1 MWLNWDVI
9 ELGHWSWKV
18 STKHRLKWYGV
29 CVCVY
34 VVVWAILC
42 TLYRN
47 ISLLLLHVYIF
58 LNDMFSFF
66 HARAVCV
73 VRRARMSSHLL
84 FLRAEPSRSF
94 SSGIIFFCCC
104 CCYLP
109 SVRYTFNE
117 ICCCFSLFYFGWF
130 FSCLIILFV
139 WFGFHAIYF
148 HVFRY
153 FYIAFN

>member
-1 MWLNWDVI
+1 MHSMWLNWDVI

-84 FLRAEPSRSF
+84 FLRAEPSKSF
-94 SSGIIFFCCC
+94 SRSIEYSSGPIVLCSSYLYLIASSLLFCMRKLCISSSFRPRFF
-104 CCYLP
+104 
-109 SVRYTFNE
+109 
-117 ICCCFSLFYFGWF
+117 
-130 FSCLIILFV
+130 
-139 WFGFHAIYF
+139 
-148 HVFRY
+148 
-153 FYIAFN
+153 

>member
-1 MWLNWDVI
+1 MI
-9 ELGHWSWKV
+9 WS
-18 STKHRLKWYGV
+18 V

-84 FLRAEPSRSF
+84 FLRAEPSKSF
-94 SSGIIFFCCC
+94 SRSIEYSSGTIVLCSSYLYLIASSLLFCMRKLCISSSFPLRFFQFDYFMLFRLIHFPCN
-104 CCYLP
+104 LMN
-109 SVRYTFNE
+109 V
-117 ICCCFSLFYFGWF
+117 SLF
-130 FSCLIILFV
+130 LH
-139 WFGFHAIYF
+139 GF
-148 HVFRY
+148 
-153 FYIAFN
+153 